1 MMSWDDD
8 CTFLNERLELF
19 LDGELSGSENLR
31 FLTHLKECEHCAAS
45 WADDEA
51 VSEAILVAVAPD
63 VAAETPAADV
73 AAAPSVVQDASSSRP
88 SRAGWWRFAAT
99 ALAASLVTAFLAVG
113 FLGANEDAPGVPS
126 LARVSVVSL
135 ITRLPGS
142 RQR

>member
-51 VSEAILVAVAPD
+51 VSEAILVAVGPD
-63 VAAETPAADV
+63 VAAETPALG
-73 AAAPSVVQDASSSRP
+73 AAETPGVVQDAASARP
-88 SRAGWWRFAAT
+88 SRPDGGVSSPRRWRRR
-99 ALAASLVTAFLAVG
+99 S
-113 FLGANEDAPGVPS
+113 
-126 LARVSVVSL
+126 
-135 ITRLPGS
+135 
-142 RQR
+142 